1 MSNRKYDDKELKEY
15 ASTHTIAECADHY
28 DLNVNSTYTLLNQRK
43 IDYKRVIS
51 KKRNKYKKISPE
63 SFWIAQRLGHLVPL
77 TERDGWYMLAI
88 GVMAY
93 AKIDNCNEFPT
104 RKLFTETIEIKKDM
118 PVYIYYKT
126 RHNGILI

>member
-1 MSNRKYDDKELKEY
+1 MSNRKYDDKELREY
-15 ASTHTIAECADHY
+15 ASSHTISECADHY
-28 DLNVNSTYTLLNQRK
+28 DLNINSTYTLLNQRK
-43 IDYKRVIS
+43 IDYKRIIS

-63 SFWIAQRLGHLVPL
+63 SFLIAQRLGHLIPL

-93 AKIDNCNEFPT
+93 AKIDNCNNFSTKE
-104 RKLFTETIEIKKDM
+104 LFTETIEIKNDK
-118 PVYIYYKT
+118 YIYRYYKT